1 MLSEQKLS
9 NRLRIE
15 IIEQVAEIDLPWFL
29 FLEIDAALTMLN
41 YFKLSNLQRN
51 LKEYLKYLKELAHEY
66 NDTIQELS
74 NNPTFHRYTQWETA
88 WFLTDHLISKG
99 VHIKAPQQKL
109 ITIESLYRVKCLLRM
124 KEFINR
130 RIYNEQ
136 RGKGVIQKRL
146 KERLEG
152 KKKKEK

>member
-1 MLSEQKLS
+1 
-9 NRLRIE
+9 
-15 IIEQVAEIDLPWFL
+15 
-29 FLEIDAALTMLN
+29 
-41 YFKLSNLQRN
+41 
-51 LKEYLKYLKELAHEY
+51 
-66 NDTIQELS
+66 
-74 NNPTFHRYTQWETA
+74 
-88 WFLTDHLISKG
+88 
-99 VHIKAPQQKL
+99 
-109 ITIESLYRVKCLLRM
+109 M

>member
-29 FLEIDAALTMLN
+29 FLEIDAALSMLN

-51 LKEYLKYLKELAHEY
+51 LDDYLSYLIELSWEY
-66 NDTIQELS
+66 NDMMEWYAAR
-74 NNPTFHRYTQWETA
+74 PMYHRAATGDTA
-88 WFLTDHLISKG
+88 WFLTDYLIT
-99 VHIKAPQQKL
+99 KAVRIQMTQQKL
-109 ITIESLYRVKCLLRM
+109 LGIESVYRVKCLLRM

-130 RIYNEQ
+130 RIYNMKTDA
-136 RGKGVIQKRL
+136 GIG
-146 KERLEG
+146 
-152 KKKKEK
+152 KEKLKTRRK

>member
-51 LKEYLKYLKELAHEY
+51 LKDYLSFLVELADEY
-66 NDTIQELS
+66 NAGIEQLAA
-74 NNPTFHRYTQWETA
+74 NPAFHRYSQWETA
-88 WFLTDHLISKG
+88 WFLTDHLITKG
-99 VHIKAPQQKL
+99 VHIKASQQTL
-109 ITIESLYRVKCLLRM
+109 VGIESVYRVKCLLRM

-130 RIYNEQ
+130 RIYNNTMW
-136 RGKGVIQKRL
+136 KTAIQKRL
-146 KERLEG
+146 ENRQ
-152 KKKKEK
+152 KKNEE